1 MKTILKSISITRFAF
16 LAATLLGLL
25 CLAPTSAL
33 AAKLESKVTPDSL
46 EANGFSMKV
55 ENQKDGT
62 VEFTLIHDLS
72 KAKSFPSDSVLQVS
86 RSATLRVYD
95 KSGLLAQCEIAQNA
109 RHKNTITYRFT
120 IARDCV
126 ANSSFALA
134 EDDDYKNQAR
144 ESLIGGGT
152 HYEFALALFAEHHS
166 EDKARQ

>member
-1 MKTILKSISITRFAF
+1 M
-16 LAATLLGLL
+16 
-25 CLAPTSAL
+25 
-33 AAKLESKVTPDSL
+33 TPDSL

-62 VEFTLIHDLS
+62 VEFTIVRDLS
-72 KAKSFPSDSVLQVS
+72 QAKSFPADSDLRIS
-86 RSATLRVYD
+86 RSATLRVFD
-95 KSGLLAQCEIAQNA
+95 KSGLLAQCEIEPNTRQ
-109 RHKNTITYRFT
+109 KNTITYRFT

-134 EDDDYKNQAR
+134 EDDDYKDQAR